1 MGPAVSAEDSSAVLF
16 NTAVSDIQDNIT
28 ISNGA
33 ISGTLK
39 YLSSG
44 EIADYWGAG
53 NFIALKFVDTD
64 NVGPTNIQVGLK
76 NPVALDSDFNG
87 VWKVE
92 NSSQKLKVITT
103 NGEDT
108 LTQEYDLTGLTLLVQ

>member
-1 MGPAVSAEDSSAVLF
+1 MGPAISAEDSSAVLF

>member
-16 NTAVSDIQDNIT
+16 NTAVSDIQDNII
-28 ISNGA
+28 ISDGA

-108 LTQEYDLTGLTLLVQ
+108 LTQEYDLSGLTLLVQ